1 MMRPL
6 SALVFAAL
14 IFAALVSAALFAQQ
28 RPPHILP
35 PPLTGPAPEFEV
47 ASVKV
52 NKSGEAQTRFNFNG
66 GRIDVINM
74 QLRGI
79 IQSAYRVPANQLV
92 NVPGWVNGTRVDI
105 VAKADPKYSVQE
117 LQNMLQPLLVDRFK
131 LKFHREM
138 REMDVYVMTLAN
150 KDGRLGP
157 KLEKSESNCEEL
169 GAQPRSSLAPP
180 KPGELPACGT
190 VPAGPGHMIFRGFG
204 MGPFVQILGI
214 ATRGRQVIDETGLA
228 GGYNIDLQYTPE
240 ALSAA
245 AIAARGGA
253 PPPLAAQVDPNGPD
267 LVTAM
272 REQLGLKVEGRKMS
286 LEVMVV
292 DNIELPTG
300 D

>member
-14 IFAALVSAALFAQQ
+14 IFAALLSAALFAQQ

-52 NKSGEAQTRFNFNG
+52 NKSGDAQTRFNFNG

-117 LQNMLQPLLVDRFK
+117 LQNMLQPLLVERFK
-131 LKFHREM
+131 MKFHREM

-157 KLEKSESNCEEL
+157 KLEKSDTNCEEL
-169 GAQPRSSLAPP
+169 GAAPRNTLTPP

-190 VPAGPGHMIFRGFG
+190 VPGGPGHMIFRGFG

-228 GGYNIDLQYTPE
+228 GGYNIDLQYTPD

-253 PPPLAAQVDPNGPD
+253 PPALAGQVDPNGPD

-272 REQLGLKVEGRKMS
+272 REQLGLKLEGRKMS

-292 DNIELPTG
+292 DNIELPTT

>member
-1 MMRPL
+1 MRSL
-6 SALVFAAL
+6 GVLVLAAG
-14 IFAALVSAALFAQQ
+14 ITAAVSAQQ
-28 RPPHILP
+28 RPPHIIP

-47 ASVKV
+47 ASVKI
-52 NKSGEAQTRFNFNG
+52 NKSGDNQTRFNFVG

-79 IQSAYRVPANQLV
+79 IQAAYRVPANQLV

-117 LQNMLQPLLVDRFK
+117 LQSMLQPLLVQRFK
-131 LKFHREM
+131 FAFHREM
-138 REMDVYVMTLAN
+138 RDMDVYVMTVASR
-150 KDGRLGP
+150 DGRLGP
-157 KLEKSESNCEEL
+157 KLEKSSTNCEEL
-169 GAQPRSSLAPP
+169 GAQPRSSLAAP

-190 VPAGPGHMIFRGFG
+190 VPGGPGRIILRGFG
-204 MGPFVQILGI
+204 MGPFVQILGL
-214 ATRGRQVIDETGLA
+214 ATRGRQVIDETGLQ
-228 GGYNIDLQYTPE
+228 GGYNIDLTYTPE

-253 PPPLAAQVDPNGPD
+253 AGPLAGQVDPNGPD

-272 REQLGLKVEGRKMS
+272 QEQLGLKLDGRKMA

-292 DNIELPTG
+292 DNIEQPTE

>member
-1 MMRPL
+1 MRSL
-6 SALVFAAL
+6 SVLLLAAGVTV
-14 IFAALVSAALFAQQ
+14 AVSAQQ
-28 RPPHILP
+28 RPPHIIP

-47 ASVKV
+47 ASVKI
-52 NKSGEAQTRFNFNG
+52 NKSGDNQTRFNFVG

-117 LQNMLQPLLVDRFK
+117 LQSMLQPLLVQRFK
-131 LKFHREM
+131 FTFHREM
-138 REMDVYVMTLAN
+138 RDMDVYVMSVASQ
-150 KDGRLGP
+150 DRRLGP
-157 KLEKSESNCEEL
+157 KLEKSATNCEEL
-169 GAQPRSSLAPP
+169 GAQPRSSLTPA

-190 VPAGPGHMIFRGFG
+190 VPGGPGRIILRGFG
-204 MGPFVQILGI
+204 MGPFVQILGL
-214 ATRGRQVIDETGLA
+214 ATRGRQVIDETGLQ
-228 GGYNIDLQYTPE
+228 GGYNIDLTYTPE

-253 PPPLAAQVDPNGPD
+253 AGPLAGQVDPNGPD

-272 REQLGLKVEGRKMS
+272 REQLGLKLDGRKMA

-292 DNIELPTG
+292 DTIEPPTE

>member
-1 MMRPL
+1 MIRVL
-6 SALVFAAL
+6 TALVLATGVAA
-14 IFAALVSAALFAQQ
+14 AVSGQQ
-28 RPPHILP
+28 RPPHLIP
-35 PPLTGPAPEFEV
+35 PPLTGAPEFEV
-47 ASVKV
+47 ASVKI
-52 NKSGEAQTRFNFNG
+52 NTSGENQTRFNFTG

-79 IQSAYRVPANQLV
+79 IQAAYRVPANQLV

-117 LQNMLQPLLVDRFK
+117 LQSMLQPLLVQRFK
-131 LKFHREM
+131 FAFHREM
-138 REMDVYVMTLAN
+138 RDMDVYVMTVAS

-157 KLEKSESNCEEL
+157 KLEKSTTNCEEL
-169 GAQPRSSLAPP
+169 GAQPRNALTPP

-190 VPAGPGHMIFRGFG
+190 VPGGPGRLILRGFG
-204 MGPFVQILGI
+204 MGPFVQILGL
-214 ATRGRQVIDETGLA
+214 ATRGRQVIDETGLP
-228 GGYNIDLQYTPE
+228 GGYNIDLTYTPE

-253 PPPLAAQVDPNGPD
+253 AGPLAGQVDPNGPD
-267 LVTAM
+267 LFTAM
-272 REQLGLKVEGRKMS
+272 QEQLGLKLEGRKMA

-292 DNIELPTG
+292 DTIQPPTE

>member
-1 MMRPL
+1 MRLL
-6 SALVFAAL
+6 SVLILAAVVT
-14 IFAALVSAALFAQQ
+14 AAVSAQQ
-28 RPPHILP
+28 RPPHIIP

-47 ASVKV
+47 ASVKI
-52 NKSGEAQTRFNFNG
+52 NKSGDNQTRFNFVG

-79 IQSAYRVPANQLV
+79 IQAAYRVPANQLV

-117 LQNMLQPLLVDRFK
+117 LQSMLQPLLVQRFK
-131 LKFHREM
+131 FTYHREM
-138 REMDVYVMTLAN
+138 RDMDVYVMSVAS

-157 KLEKSESNCEEL
+157 KLEKSATNCEEL
-169 GAQPRSSLAPP
+169 GAQPRGSLTPT

-190 VPAGPGHMIFRGFG
+190 VPGGPGRIILRGFG
-204 MGPFVQILGI
+204 MGPFVQILGL
-214 ATRGRQVIDETGLA
+214 ATRGRQVIDETGLQ
-228 GGYNIDLQYTPE
+228 GGYNIDLTYTPE

-253 PPPLAAQVDPNGPD
+253 AGPLAGAVDPNGPD

-272 REQLGLKVEGRKMS
+272 QEQLGLKLDGRKMA

-292 DNIELPTG
+292 DTIEQPTE

>member
-1 MMRPL
+1 MVRPF
-6 SALVFAAL
+6 SARVSTGIVFGVLVTAAL
-14 IFAALVSAALFAQQ
+14 SAQQ

-35 PPLTGPAPEFEV
+35 PPLTDAPEFEV

-52 NKSGEAQTRFNFNG
+52 NKSGEAQTRFNFVG

-117 LQNMLQPLLVDRFK
+117 LQSMLQPLLVQRFK

-138 REMDVYVMTLAN
+138 RDMDVYVMSLAN
-150 KDGRLGP
+150 PDGRLGP
-157 KLEKSESNCEEL
+157 KLQKSDTNCEEL
-169 GAQPRSSLAPP
+169 GAQPRSALAPP

-190 VPAGPGHMIFRGFG
+190 VPGGPGHMIFRGFG

-214 ATRGRQVIDETGLA
+214 ATRGRQVIDETGLT

-240 ALSAA
+240 ALSSA

-253 PPPLAAQVDPNGPD
+253 PPAQAAGVDPNGPD
-267 LVTAM
+267 LFTAM
-272 REQLGLKVEGRKMS
+272 REQLGLKMEGRKMA

-292 DNIELPTG
+292 DNIELPTE

>member
-1 MMRPL
+1 MTRPL
-6 SALVFAAL
+6 MVLVLVAAVG
-14 IFAALVSAALFAQQ
+14 AATSAQQ

-35 PPLTGPAPEFEV
+35 PPLEGPAPEFEV
-47 ASVKV
+47 ASVKI
-52 NKSGEAQTRFNFNG
+52 NKSGDNQTRFNFVG

-79 IQSAYRVPANQLV
+79 MQSAYRVPANQLL

-117 LQNMLQPLLVDRFK
+117 LQSMLQPLLVQRFK

-138 REMDVYVMTLAN
+138 RDMDVYVMTLAN

-157 KLEKSESNCEEL
+157 KLEKSATNCEEL
-169 GAQPRSSLAPP
+169 GAQPRSSLTPP

-190 VPAGPGHMIFRGFG
+190 VPSGPGRIVLRGFG
-204 MGPFVQILGI
+204 MGPFVQILGL
-214 ATRGRQVIDETGLA
+214 ATRGRQVIDQTGLA
-228 GGYNIDLQYTPE
+228 GGYNIDLTYTPE

-245 AIAARGGA
+245 ALAARGGA
-253 PPPLAAQVDPNGPD
+253 PPPQAAQVDPNGPD
-267 LVTAM
+267 LFTAM
-272 REQLGLKVEGRKMS
+272 REQLGLRLEGARMP

-292 DNIELPTG
+292 DHIEPPTE

>member
-1 MMRPL
+1 MRSL
-6 SALVFAAL
+6 SILVLAAGVT
-14 IFAALVSAALFAQQ
+14 AAVSAQQ
-28 RPPHILP
+28 RPPHIIP
-35 PPLTGPAPEFEV
+35 PPLTGAVPEFEV
-47 ASVKV
+47 ASVKI
-52 NKSGEAQTRFNFNG
+52 NKSGDNQTRFNFVG

-79 IQSAYRVPANQLV
+79 IQAAYRVPANQLV

-117 LQNMLQPLLVDRFK
+117 LQSMLQPLLVQRFK
-131 LKFHREM
+131 FTFHRDM
-138 REMDVYVMTLAN
+138 RDMDVYVMTVASR
-150 KDGRLGP
+150 DGRLGP
-157 KLEKSESNCEEL
+157 KLEKSATNCEEL
-169 GAQPRSSLAPP
+169 GAQPRSALTPT

-190 VPAGPGHMIFRGFG
+190 VPSGPGRIVLRGFG
-204 MGPFVQILGI
+204 MGPFVQILGL
-214 ATRGRQVIDETGLA
+214 ATRGRQVIDETGLQ
-228 GGYNIDLQYTPE
+228 GGYNIDLTYTPE

-253 PPPLAAQVDPNGPD
+253 AGPLAGQVDPNGPD

-272 REQLGLKVEGRKMS
+272 REQLGLRLEGRKMA

-292 DNIELPTG
+292 DTIEQPTE

>member
-14 IFAALVSAALFAQQ
+14 IFAALLSAALFAQQ

-52 NKSGEAQTRFNFNG
+52 NKSGDAQTRFNFNG

-117 LQNMLQPLLVDRFK
+117 LQNMLQPLLVERFK

-157 KLEKSESNCEEL
+157 KLEKSDTNCEEL
-169 GAQPRSSLAPP
+169 GAAPRNTLTPP

-190 VPAGPGHMIFRGFG
+190 VPGGPGHMIFRGFG

-228 GGYNIDLQYTPE
+228 GGYNIDLQYTPD

-253 PPPLAAQVDPNGPD
+253 PPALAGQVDPNGPD

-272 REQLGLKVEGRKMS
+272 REQLGLKLEGRKMS

-292 DNIELPTG
+292 DNIELPTT

>member
-1 MMRPL
+1 MTRSL
-6 SALVFAAL
+6 GILVLAAGVT
-14 IFAALVSAALFAQQ
+14 AAVSAQQ
-28 RPPHILP
+28 RPPHIIP

-47 ASVKV
+47 ASVKI
-52 NKSGEAQTRFNFNG
+52 NKSGDNQTRFNFVG

-79 IQSAYRVPANQLV
+79 IQSAYRVPANQLI

-117 LQNMLQPLLVDRFK
+117 LQSMLQPLLVQRFK
-131 LKFHREM
+131 FTFHREM
-138 REMDVYVMTLAN
+138 RDMDVYVMTVAS

-157 KLEKSESNCEEL
+157 KLEKSATNCEEL
-169 GAQPRSSLAPP
+169 GAQPRSSLTPN

-190 VPAGPGHMIFRGFG
+190 VPGGPGRIILRGFG
-204 MGPFVQILGI
+204 MGPFVQILGL
-214 ATRGRQVIDETGLA
+214 ATRGRQVIDETGLQ
-228 GGYNIDLQYTPE
+228 GGYNIDLTYTPE

-253 PPPLAAQVDPNGPD
+253 AGPLAGAVDPNGPD

-272 REQLGLKVEGRKMS
+272 QEQLGLKLDGRKMP

-292 DNIELPTG
+292 DTIEPPTE

>member
-1 MMRPL
+1 MLRPFL
-6 SALVFAAL
+6 ALVLAASV
-14 IFAALVSAALFAQQ
+14 AAAVSAQQ

-35 PPLTGPAPEFEV
+35 PPLDVAPEFEV
-47 ASVKV
+47 ASVKI
-52 NKSGEAQTRFNFNG
+52 NKSGDNQTRFNFVG

-74 QLRGI
+74 QLRGV
-79 IQSAYRVPANQLV
+79 IQAAYRVPANQLV

-117 LQNMLQPLLVDRFK
+117 LQSMLQPLLVQRFK
-131 LKFHREM
+131 LTFHREM
-138 REMDVYVMTLAN
+138 RDMDVYVMTLGN

-157 KLEKSESNCEEL
+157 KLEKSDTNCEEL

-190 VPAGPGHMIFRGFG
+190 VPGGPGRIILRGFG
-204 MGPFVQILGI
+204 MGPFVQILGL
-214 ATRGRQVIDETGLA
+214 ATRGRQVIDQTGLP

-245 AIAARGGA
+245 ALAARGGA
-253 PPPLAAQVDPNGPD
+253 AGPLAAQVDPNGPD
-267 LVTAM
+267 LFTAM
-272 REQLGLKVEGRKMS
+272 REQLGLRLEGARMP

-292 DNIELPTG
+292 DNIEPPTE

>member
-1 MMRPL
+1 VIRPL
-6 SALVFAAL
+6 LVLALVAA
-14 IFAALVSAALFAQQ
+14 IGAAATAQQ

-47 ASVKV
+47 ASVKI
-52 NKSGEAQTRFNFNG
+52 NKSGDNQTRFNFVG

-92 NVPGWVNGTRVDI
+92 NVPGWVNGARVDI

-117 LQNMLQPLLVDRFK
+117 LQSMLQPLLVQRFK

-138 REMDVYVMTLAN
+138 REMDVYVMSLAN

-157 KLEKSESNCEEL
+157 KLEKSETNCEEL
-169 GAQPRSSLAPP
+169 GAQPRSSLATP

-190 VPAGPGHMIFRGFG
+190 VPGGPGHMIFRGFG

-214 ATRGRQVIDETGLA
+214 ATRGRQVIDQTGLT

-240 ALSAA
+240 PLSAA

-253 PPPLAAQVDPNGPD
+253 PPPQAAQVDPNGPD
-267 LVTAM
+267 LFTAM
-272 REQLGLKVEGRKMS
+272 REQLGLKMEGAKMA

-292 DNIELPTG
+292 DDIHPPTE

>member
-1 MMRPL
+1 MRSL
-6 SALVFAAL
+6 GVLALTATVTAA
-14 IFAALVSAALFAQQ
+14 VSAQQ
-28 RPPHILP
+28 RPPHIIP

-47 ASVKV
+47 ASVKI
-52 NKSGEAQTRFNFNG
+52 NKSGDNQTRFNFVG

-117 LQNMLQPLLVDRFK
+117 LQSMLQPLLVQRFK
-131 LKFHREM
+131 FKFHREM
-138 REMDVYVMTLAN
+138 RDMDVYVMSVASR
-150 KDGRLGP
+150 DGRLGP
-157 KLEKSESNCEEL
+157 KLEKSATNCEEL

-190 VPAGPGHMIFRGFG
+190 VPGGPGRIILRGFG
-204 MGPFVQILGI
+204 MGPFVQILGL
-214 ATRGRQVIDETGLA
+214 ATRGRQVIDETGLQ
-228 GGYNIDLQYTPE
+228 GGYNIDLTYTPE

-245 AIAARGGA
+245 ALAARGGA
-253 PPPLAAQVDPNGPD
+253 AGPLAGQVDPNGPD

-272 REQLGLKVEGRKMS
+272 QEQLGLKLDGRKMA

-292 DNIELPTG
+292 DNIEQPTE

>member
-1 MMRPL
+1 M
-6 SALVFAAL
+6 ALTLAAAVT
-14 IFAALVSAALFAQQ
+14 AAVSAQQ

-47 ASVKV
+47 ASVKI

-117 LQNMLQPLLVDRFK
+117 LQSMLQPLLVERFK

-150 KDGRLGP
+150 KDGHLGP

-169 GAQPRSSLAPP
+169 GAQPRSSLTPP

-190 VPAGPGHMIFRGFG
+190 VPGGPGHMIFRGFG

-214 ATRGRQVIDETGLA
+214 ATRGRQVIDETGLQ

-272 REQLGLKVEGRKMS
+272 REQLGLKLDGRKMA

>member
-1 MMRPL
+1 MIRPL
-6 SALVFAAL
+6 MVLALVAA
-14 IFAALVSAALFAQQ
+14 ISASSSAQQ
-28 RPPHILP
+28 RPPHIIP

-47 ASVKV
+47 ASVKI
-52 NKSGEAQTRFNFNG
+52 NKSGDNQTRFNFVG

-79 IQSAYRVPANQLV
+79 IQSAYRVPANQLL

-117 LQNMLQPLLVDRFK
+117 LQSMLQPLLVQRFK

-138 REMDVYVMTLAN
+138 RDMDVYVMTVAS

-157 KLEKSESNCEEL
+157 KLEKSATNCEEI

-190 VPAGPGHMIFRGFG
+190 VPGGPGHMILRGFG
-204 MGPFVQILGI
+204 MGPFVQILGL
-214 ATRGRQVIDETGLA
+214 ATRGRQVIDETGLS

-245 AIAARGGA
+245 ALAARGGA

-267 LVTAM
+267 LFTAM
-272 REQLGLKVEGRKMS
+272 QEQLGLKLEGRKMA

-292 DNIELPTG
+292 DDIQPPTE

>member
-1 MMRPL
+1 VRRPL
-6 SALVFAAL
+6 MVLTLVAAISASLL
-14 IFAALVSAALFAQQ
+14 AQQ

-35 PPLTGPAPEFEV
+35 PPLEGPAPEFEV

-52 NKSGEAQTRFNFNG
+52 NKSGDNQTRFNFVG

-74 QLRGI
+74 QLRGV
-79 IQSAYRVPANQLV
+79 IQSAYRVPANQLL

-117 LQNMLQPLLVDRFK
+117 LQSMLQPLLVQRFK

-138 REMDVYVMTLAN
+138 RDMDVYVMTVAN

-157 KLEKSESNCEEL
+157 KLEKSETNCEEL
-169 GAQPRSSLAPP
+169 GAQPRSSLTPP
-180 KPGELPACGT
+180 KPGELPACGM
-190 VPAGPGHMIFRGFG
+190 VPSGPGRMVMRGFG
-204 MGPFVQILGI
+204 MGPFVQILGL
-214 ATRGRQVIDETGLA
+214 ATRGRQVVDQTGLA
-228 GGYNIDLQYTPE
+228 GGYNIDLTYTPE

-245 AIAARGGA
+245 ALAARGGA
-253 PPPLAAQVDPNGPD
+253 PPPQAAGVDPNGPD
-267 LVTAM
+267 LFTAM
-272 REQLGLKVEGRKMS
+272 QEQLGLKLEGRKMP

-292 DNIELPTG
+292 DTIEPPTE

>member
-1 MMRPL
+1 MLRPFL
-6 SALVFAAL
+6 ALVLAAGV
-14 IFAALVSAALFAQQ
+14 AAAVSAQQ

-35 PPLTGPAPEFEV
+35 APLDAAPEFEV
-47 ASVKV
+47 ASVKI
-52 NKSGEAQTRFNFNG
+52 NKSGDNQTRFNFVG

-74 QLRGI
+74 QLRGV
-79 IQSAYRVPANQLV
+79 IQAAYRVPANQLV

-117 LQNMLQPLLVDRFK
+117 LQSMLQPLLVQRFK

-138 REMDVYVMTLAN
+138 RDMDVYVMTLAN

-169 GAQPRSSLAPP
+169 GAQPRGSLAPT

-190 VPAGPGHMIFRGFG
+190 VPGGPGRIILRGFG
-204 MGPFVQILGI
+204 MGPFVQILGL
-214 ATRGRQVIDETGLA
+214 ATRGRQVIDQTGLP

-245 AIAARGGA
+245 ALAARGGA
-253 PPPLAAQVDPNGPD
+253 AGPLAAQVDPNGPD
-267 LVTAM
+267 LFTAM
-272 REQLGLKVEGRKMS
+272 REQLGLRLEGARMP

-292 DNIELPTG
+292 DNIEPPTE

>member
-1 MMRPL
+1 MIRLFM
-6 SALVFAAL
+6 ALVLAIGVAAL
-14 IFAALVSAALFAQQ
+14 SAQQ

-35 PPLTGPAPEFEV
+35 PPLTDSAPEFEV
-47 ASVKV
+47 ASVKI
-52 NKSGEAQTRFNFNG
+52 NKSGEAQTRFNFVG

-117 LQNMLQPLLVDRFK
+117 LQSMLQPLLVQRFK

-138 REMDVYVMTLAN
+138 RDMDVYVMTVAS

-157 KLEKSESNCEEL
+157 KLAKSDTNCEEL
-169 GAQPRSSLAPP
+169 GAQPRSSLTPP

-190 VPAGPGHMIFRGFG
+190 VPSGPGRIVLRGFG
-204 MGPFVQILGI
+204 MGPFVQILGL
-214 ATRGRQVIDETGLA
+214 ATRGRQVVDQTGLT

-245 AIAARGGA
+245 ALAARGGA
-253 PPPLAAQVDPNGPD
+253 PPPLAGQVDPNGPD
-267 LVTAM
+267 LFTAM
-272 REQLGLKVEGRKMS
+272 QEQLGLKLEGRKMP

-292 DNIELPTG
+292 DDIQPPTE

>member
-1 MMRPL
+1 MIRRLTFFALFLAVATVAL
-6 SALVFAAL
+6 SA
-14 IFAALVSAALFAQQ
+14 QG

-47 ASVKV
+47 ASVKI
-52 NKSGEAQTRFNFNG
+52 NKSGDAQTRFNFNG

-169 GAQPRSSLAPP
+169 GAQPRSSLVPP

-272 REQLGLKVEGRKMS
+272 REQLGLKLEGRKMA

-292 DNIELPTG
+292 DNLELPTT

>member
-1 MMRPL
+1 MIRPIM
-6 SALVFAAL
+6 ALTLVAAVT
-14 IFAALVSAALFAQQ
+14 AAVSAQQ

-35 PPLTGPAPEFEV
+35 PPLTGPVPEFEV
-47 ASVKV
+47 ASVKI
-52 NKSGEAQTRFNFNG
+52 NKSGEVQTRFNFVG

-79 IQSAYRVPANQLV
+79 IQAAYRVPANQLV

-117 LQNMLQPLLVDRFK
+117 LQTMLQPLLVDRFK
-131 LKFHREM
+131 FKFHREM
-138 REMDVYVMTLAN
+138 REVDVYSLTLAN

-157 KLEKSESNCEEL
+157 KLQKSDTNCEEL
-169 GAQPRSSLAPP
+169 GAAPRSTLTPP

-190 VPAGPGHMIFRGFG
+190 VPGGPGRMIFRGFG
-204 MGPFVQILGI
+204 MGPFVQILSLT
-214 ATRGRQVIDETGLA
+214 TRGRQVVDETGLQ

-245 AIAARGGA
+245 ALAARGGA

-267 LVTAM
+267 LFTALQ
-272 REQLGLKVEGRKMS
+272 EQLG
-286 LEVMVV
+286 
-292 DNIELPTG
+292 
-300 D
+300 